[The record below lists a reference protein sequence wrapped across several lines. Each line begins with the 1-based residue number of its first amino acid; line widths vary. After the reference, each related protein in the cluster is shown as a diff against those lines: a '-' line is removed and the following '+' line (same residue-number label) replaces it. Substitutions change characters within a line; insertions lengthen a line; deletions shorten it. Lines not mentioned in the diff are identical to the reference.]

1 MARGLSVYDEAKQ
14 QDMLWDPRCQP
25 GLYLGFW
32 LGGYEYFDV
41 DANGRV
47 REWTDISGN
56 GNHAV
61 NDADVG
67 DRPLFNPPK
76 GCCLVPSIGD
86 DSANNG
92 AYLQVTK
99 TSEDCYGLVCM
110 FEYGFAT
117 FQALT
122 WILSGGAATNS
133 STPRCAG
140 NVGSDRIRGDQFR
153 AGWKN
158 GTIGAATNQISILP
172 MQTGDV
178 FSCEAF
184 TPPQTSNTNWQLVG
198 SSRKNA
204 GSIRGRVSGY
214 ALFGRQPT
222 EYEYQITE
230 AHMVWN
236 ACHCGGRLK
245 AEHPFRNRPPMRGDL

>member
-1 MARGLSVYDEAKQ
+1 MARGPSVYDEAKQ
-14 QDMLWDPRCQP
+14 QDMLWDPGCQP
-25 GLYLGFW
+25 DLYLGYW

-67 DRPLFNPPK
+67 DRPLFNPPR
-76 GCCLVPSIGD
+76 GCCLVPSVGD
-86 DSANNG
+86 ANANNG
-92 AYLQVTK
+92 AYLEVTNA
-99 TSEDCYGLVCM
+99 SEGCYGFVCM
-110 FEYGFAT
+110 FEYDFAT
-117 FQALT
+117 FQAFT
-122 WILSGGAATNS
+122 YILSGGAEGS
-133 STPRCAG
+133 FSRPRCLGQNNAD
-140 NVGSDRIRGDQFR
+140 NIRNEQFR
-153 AGWKN
+153 SGWKN
-158 GTIGAATNQISILP
+158 GTIGAATYQISLLP

-178 FSCEAF
+178 FSCEAVS
-184 TPPQTSNTNWQLVG
+184 PPQTSDLSWQLVG
-198 SSRKNA
+198 SNRYSDR
-204 GSIRGRVSGY
+204 SIRGRVSGY

-230 AHMVWN
+230 GHMVWN

-245 AEHPFRNRPPMRGDL
+245 SGHPFKNRPPMRGDL